1 MFENWN
7 SLGIYTGQQKVAKMD
22 YLRKRY
28 NVDTILGCETQ
39 CDWRHADS
47 DSQFKNLFGLGE
59 AKKVCVGHNVTGDKK
74 TAVRD
79 QKGGTAMGTFGRM
92 SAQVA
97 DSEADYTGLGRW
109 SSQLIGKG
117 EIKTRVVVAYQPCE
131 KRPNS
136 KGFTVFE

>member
-7 SLGIYTGQQKVAKMD
+7 SLGIYTGQQKVAKID
-22 YLRKRY
+22 HLRKRY
-28 NVDTILGCETQ
+28 NVDTILGCKTQ

-59 AKKVCVGHNVTGDKK
+59 AKKVCVGHNVTGDRK

-79 QKGGTAMGTFGRM
+79 QKGGTAMGTCGRM

-97 DSEADYTGLGRW
+97 ESEAVYTGLGRW
-109 SSQLIGKG
+109 LS
-117 EIKTRVVVAYQPCE
+117 
-131 KRPNS
+131 
-136 KGFTVFE
+136 